1 MTGWQLFYGLSV
13 PEIERLK
20 KNVVKTFKD
29 FGLSIIIKANLN
41 TVSYLD
47 VTFDFRK
54 DTYLPYRKSNNPQ
67 FT

>member
-1 MTGWQLFYGLSV
+1 MLGWKLFYGLSV

-47 VTFDFRK
+47 VTFDF
-54 DTYLPYRKSNNPQ
+54 
-67 FT
+67 